1 LRLIFVIFIPFVV
14 EAQNWQKTLMILV
27 MSAADIYLTGEAQS
41 YLFAIP
47 AAIAACHVVSQF

>member
-14 EAQNWQKTLMILV
+14 QAQNWQKTLMILV

-47 AAIAACHVVSQF
+47 AAIAACHVVS